1 MNEIK
6 TLGIK
11 SIKHLMAVL
20 ISNEAEIN
28 DLIQH
33 KEKYYYTMLKPKK
46 EKGRVKKNADGK
58 PIMREL
64 NPSCGR
70 LYEIQ
75 DIIKN
80 RILSKIPLP
89 ENIKGGVKG
98 YSNIANAQAHKG
110 RKHKF
115 KTDMKKYFPSIGYE
129 RVYKMF
135 LEYGFSSKCCTILTH
150 LTTHKHVLPQ
160 GTPTSTHIAN
170 LIFLPNDK
178 VLIDYCKKNNLRYT
192 RFVDDLVFS
201 SPSDFRNKCID
212 LINVILND
220 GFKISIKKTLYR
232 AGNMEITGVD
242 TKNNVLDV
250 PDFFK
255 ELINDPSFDM
265 NSTKGR
271 ISYYKNVRK

>member
-129 RVYKMF
+129 EF
-135 LEYGFSSKCCTILTH
+135 TKCSWNM
-150 LTTHKHVLPQ
+150 VSQ
-160 GTPTSTHIAN
+160 VNVA
-170 LIFLPNDK
+170 
-178 VLIDYCKKNNLRYT
+178 RY
-192 RFVDDLVFS
+192 
-201 SPSDFRNKCID
+201 
-212 LINVILND
+212 
-220 GFKISIKKTLYR
+220 
-232 AGNMEITGVD
+232 
-242 TKNNVLDV
+242 
-250 PDFFK
+250 
-255 ELINDPSFDM
+255 
-265 NSTKGR
+265 
-271 ISYYKNVRK
+271 

>member
-6 TLGIK
+6 TLAIK
-11 SIKHLMAVL
+11 NIKHLMAVL

-28 DLIQH
+28 SLIQN
-33 KEKYYYTMLKPKK
+33 KEKYYYTMFKPKK
-46 EKGRVKKNADGK
+46 EKGRIKKDAEGK
-58 PIMREL
+58 IIKREL

-110 RKHKF
+110 RKYKF

-135 LEYGFSSKCCTILTH
+135 LDHGFSSKCCTLLTH

-178 VLIDYCKKNNLRYT
+178 ILITYCKKHNIRYT

-201 SPSDFRNKCID
+201 SPFDFRDKCLD

-232 AGNMEITGVD
+232 AGNLEITGVD

-255 ELINDPSFDM
+255 ELMNDPSFDV
-265 NSTKGR
+265 NSAKGR

>member
-1 MNEIK
+1 
-6 TLGIK
+6 
-11 SIKHLMAVL
+11 MAVL

-28 DLIQH
+28 DLIQN
-33 KEKYYYTMLKPKK
+33 KERYYYTMFKPKK
-46 EKGRVKKNADGK
+46 EKGRVKKDVDGK
-58 PIMREL
+58 TIKREL

-98 YSNIANAQAHKG
+98 HSNIANAQAHKG
-110 RKHKF
+110 RKYKF

-135 LEYGFSSKCCTILTH
+135 LDHGFSSKCCTILTH
-150 LTTHKHVLPQ
+150 LTTHRHVLPQ

-178 VLIDYCKKNNLRYT
+178 ILIAYCKKNNLKYT

-201 SPSDFRNKCID
+201 SPFDFRNRCLD
-212 LINVILND
+212 LINVILKD

-232 AGNMEITGVD
+232 AGNLEITGVD

-255 ELINDPSFDM
+255 ELINDLSFNV

>member
-1 MNEIK
+1 MIEIK
-6 TLGIK
+6 TLAIK
-11 SIKHLMAVL
+11 NIKHLMAVL

-28 DLIQH
+28 DLIQN
-33 KEKYYYTMLKPKK
+33 KEKYYYTMYKAKK
-46 EKGRVKKNADGK
+46 EKGRVKKDVDGK
-58 PIMREL
+58 TIKREL

-135 LEYGFSSKCCTILTH
+135 LDHGFSSKCCTILTH

-170 LIFLPNDK
+170 LIFFPNDK
-178 VLIDYCKKNNLRYT
+178 ILIAYCKKNNLRYT

-201 SPSDFRNKCID
+201 SPLDFRNKCLD
-212 LINVILND
+212 LINVILDD

-232 AGNMEITGVD
+232 AGNLEITGID

-255 ELINDPSFDM
+255 ELMNDASFREE
-265 NSTKGR
+265 STMGR
-271 ISYYKNVRK
+271 KSYYKNVRK